1 MPSSAT
7 ATFATARPTAAAI
20 NLKRIVV
27 LYIIMFIIFSARI
40 IIIVK
45 MNSNILRPLMSKF
58 VNHFRFMSLILRL
71 MSLIFRF
78 MNHGIVAM

>member
-27 LYIIMFIIFSARI
+27 LYICYVYLFSARI
-40 IIIVK
+40 IVI
-45 MNSNILRPLMSKF
+45 MLANSNNLRPQMSKF
-58 VNHFRFMSLILRL
+58 VNHLRFMN
-71 MSLIFRF
+71 LIFRLI
-78 MNHGIVAM
+78 NHGIVAM